1 MNPKLQGFKKPALI
15 IAGAILAILAF
26 AWLALPGI
34 VQFQAERFIAEKTG
48 HRLSLARPEINP
60 LALSVRLRELRLIDP
75 AGAPL
80 IGIDELFVD
89 LSAASLTRRALVFD
103 AISVAGLKA
112 SLIQHKD
119 GGSNWSALLNALKAK
134 EPQPGSGGTP
144 RVDIL
149 HLRVSGAQMEL
160 SDQRVTPAF
169 TTRIEPLDLELTD
182 VSTLP
187 DDTGKFRLTAKTLF
201 GAQLAWQGDLALNPL
216 ASSGRIDLGEVDLAR
231 LAPLLQDR
239 LPIAPPSGIAALA
252 ADYRLK
258 QAGGTLNLVLERI
271 GLSISALRLQRAEGD
286 SAPLLAIDLFEVK
299 DGRFDLGS
307 QQLTLGAIRL
317 QGNRAEAALEKKA
330 RIPLLTLD
338 EITLTDASV
347 DLAQR
352 NATLAALKVTGGG
365 ISARRDA
372 QGKIDLLGVIGSLG
386 EKPAPKTKVAVTS
399 VPSSPAP
406 AAAPPPPAAPWRFRV
421 DQVALTGLGAVLRD
435 ESVSPAAELAL
446 DNIAITVD
454 GVSEDLKAA
463 LPLKAS
469 LAVRSGGRLE
479 IAGKLTPQDA
489 SADLQVKLSDLALR
503 LAQPYLAKFAA
514 LDLAGGQLSAAGRVT
529 HGAKGSAYRGGFAVN
544 DLRLNEAGTRNL
556 FLAWKSLSSKDLEA
570 TPSQLGIALLS
581 LDGLDTKLIIDKDKS
596 TNLKRVLRADGDAG
610 AGPRSGISVMQGEGA
625 PSSPAPVQETPPA
638 MAPGTAPV
646 VQATPS
652 SAAAEAPAKGAAAG
666 FLVNIDRL
674 RFRSGALDFADHSL
688 MLPFG
693 TRIHGLRG
701 SIVGLSSKPGA
712 PGQVELDGEV
722 DEFGLARAVGQVDFF
737 KPTEFMDLKVV
748 FRNVEMTRMTPY
760 SATFAGR
767 KIDSGKLSLD
777 LEYKIKQRQLQGENQ
792 IVIDRLVL
800 GERVESP
807 TAKDLPLD
815 LAIAILSDSDGRI
828 DLGLPIS
835 GSLDDPQFSYGQI
848 VWKAI
853 VNVLGKIVT
862 APFRALGALFG
873 GGGEKLDNIAFEAG
887 AGSLTP
893 PEREKLV
900 RLATVLNKRPGLTL
914 SVHGTWAE
922 SDRVALQ
929 DLQLRRTVADKS
941 GQSEAGKGDPGPLST
956 RAPKVQ
962 AALESLFADRFGSA
976 ELAALKEGF
985 RNANPGQLEEGLTGR
1000 MMSRLTG
1007 LLREKRSLSEAE
1019 VGQLKGA
1026 DFHAVLFERLR
1037 AGETVKDEALQALA
1051 VRRAEY
1057 ALENLKAAG
1066 APEARIRQGAAE
1078 KSEAA
1083 GRDVMLKLEVGKAG
1097 G

>member
-1 MNPKLQGFKKPALI
+1 MNQTIKGFKKPALI
-15 IAGAILAILAF
+15 IAGAILALLGF
-26 AWLALPGI
+26 AWLALPGF
-34 VQFQAERFIAEKTG
+34 VQSQAEKFIAEKTG

-60 LALSVRLRELRLIDP
+60 LALSVRLRELRLTDP

-80 IGIDELFVD
+80 ASIGEIFVD
-89 LSAASLTRRALVFD
+89 VSAASLTRRALVFD
-103 AISVAGLKA
+103 EISVDGLNA
-112 SLIQHKD
+112 SLIQRQD
-119 GGSNWSALLNALKAK
+119 GASNWSALLEALKAK
-134 EPQPGSGGTP
+134 EPQPESGGLP
-144 RVDIL
+144 RVDIV

-160 SDQRVTPAF
+160 TDQRLTPAF

-187 DDTGKFRLTAKTLF
+187 DDAGKFRLTAKTLF
-201 GAQLAWQGDLALNPL
+201 GAQLAWQGELTLNPL
-216 ASSGRIDLGEVDLAR
+216 ASSGRIELGDVDLAR
-231 LAPLLQDR
+231 LAPLLQDK
-239 LPIAPPSGIAALA
+239 LPIAPPSGIAALGF
-252 ADYRLK
+252 DYRLK
-258 QAGGTLNLVLERI
+258 QAGSALNLSLERI
-271 GLSISALRLQRAEGD
+271 GLSISALRLQRAAGD
-286 SAPLLAIDLFEVK
+286 SAPRLAIELFEVK

-307 QQLTLGAIRL
+307 QQLTLGSIRL
-317 QGNRAEAALEKKA
+317 QGNRVEAVLEKKA
-330 RIPLLTLD
+330 RMPVLTLD
-338 EITLTDASV
+338 EITLTDATV

-352 NATLAALKVTGGG
+352 NATLAALAITGGG
-365 ISARRDA
+365 TRARRDA
-372 QGKIDLLGVIGSLG
+372 QGRIDLLGVIDSLG
-386 EKPAPKTKVAVTS
+386 EKPAAKTAAPARPARSTQA
-399 VPSSPAP
+399 AP
-406 AAAPPPPAAPWRFRV
+406 AAPSAPWRFRV
-421 DQVALTGLGAVLRD
+421 DRLAVTGLGAVLRD
-435 ESVSPAAELAL
+435 ETVSPAAELAL
-446 DNIAITVD
+446 DNIAIAVD
-454 GVSEDLKAA
+454 GVSENLKAA

-469 LAVRSGGRLE
+469 LAVRGGGRLE
-479 IAGKLTPQDA
+479 MAGKLTPQDA
-489 SADLQVKLSDLALR
+489 AAELQVKLGDLALK
-503 LAQPYLAKFAA
+503 LAQPYVAKFVA
-514 LDLAGGQLSAAGRVT
+514 LDLVGGQLSAEGRVT
-529 HGAKGSAYRGGFAVN
+529 HGAKGSAYRGSFAVN
-544 DLRLNEAGTRNL
+544 DLRLNEAGTKNL
-556 FLAWKSLSSKDLEA
+556 FLAWKSLSGKDLEA
-570 TPSQLGIALLS
+570 TPNQVGMNLLS
-581 LDGLDTKLIIDKDKS
+581 LDGLDAKLIIDKDKS
-596 TNLKRVLRADGDAG
+596 TNLKRVLRQQEAAVPPAPTPDAG
-610 AGPRSGISVMQGEGA
+610 AAA
-625 PSSPAPVQETPPA
+625 PASPTAPLPAAIPPPSNA
-638 MAPGTAPV
+638 QAPGFV
-646 VQATPS
+646 
-652 SAAAEAPAKGAAAG
+652 
-666 FLVNIDRL
+666 VNIDRL
-674 RFRSGALDFADHSL
+674 RFRNGSLDFADLSL
-688 MLPFG
+688 IFPFA

-701 SIVGLSSKPGA
+701 SIVGLSSRPGA

-737 KPTEFMDLKVV
+737 KPTDFMDLKVV

-767 KIDSGKLSLD
+767 RIDSGKLSLD

-800 GERVESP
+800 GERVESA

-900 RLATVLNKRPGLTL
+900 RLATVLNKRPGLAL

-922 SDRVALQ
+922 TDRVALQ
-929 DLQLRRTVADKS
+929 DLQLRRTVADRS
-941 GQSEAGKGDPGPLST
+941 GQSEGAKGDPGPLST

-962 AALESLFADRFGSA
+962 SALESLFADRFGSA

-985 RNANPGQLEEGLTGR
+985 RNANPGQLEEGLTGK

-1037 AGETVKDEALQALA
+1037 AGEAVKDEALQALA
-1051 VRRAEY
+1051 ARRAEY
-1057 ALENLKAAG
+1057 ALENLKTAG
-1066 APEARIRQGAAE
+1066 APETRIRQGAAE

-1083 GRDVMLKLEVGKAG
+1083 GRDVLLKLEVGKAG

>member
-1 MNPKLQGFKKPALI
+1 MTMKQTLKAFRKPALI
-15 IAGAILAILAF
+15 VAGAILAILAF

-34 VQFQAERFIAEKTG
+34 VQSQAERLIAERTG

-60 LALSVRLRELRLIDP
+60 LALSVRLRELRLNDP

-80 IGIDELFVD
+80 VGVDELFVD

-103 AISVAGLKA
+103 AITVAGLNA
-112 SLIQHKD
+112 SLIQRQD
-119 GGSNWSALLNALKAK
+119 GGSNWNALLEALKAK
-134 EPQPGSGGTP
+134 EPQPESGGLP
-144 RVDIL
+144 RVDIVQ
-149 HLRVSGAQMEL
+149 LRVSGAQMQL
-160 SDQRVTPAF
+160 TDQRVTPAF

-201 GAQLAWQGDLALNPL
+201 GAQLAWHGDVTLNPP
-216 ASSGRIDLGEVDLAR
+216 ASTGRIELGGIDLAR
-231 LAPLLQDR
+231 LAPLLQDK

-258 QAGGTLNLVLERI
+258 QAGSTLNLTLEGI
-271 GLSISALRLQRAEGD
+271 NLSISALRLQRAAGD
-286 SAPLLAIDLFEVK
+286 SAPLLAVDRVEAK

-307 QQLTLGAIRL
+307 QQLTVGAIRL
-317 QGNRAEAALEKKA
+317 QGNRVEAVIDKKA
-330 RIPLLTLD
+330 RIPVLTLD
-338 EITLTDASV
+338 EITLTDASI
-347 DLAQR
+347 DLARR
-352 NATLAALKVTGGG
+352 NATLAALAANGGG
-365 ISARRDA
+365 TSARRDA
-372 QGKIDLLGVIGSLG
+372 HGKIDLLGVIDSLG
-386 EKPAPKTKVAVTS
+386 EKPAPKAARVAR
-399 VPSSPAP
+399 PASATHAAPETP
-406 AAAPPPPAAPWRFRV
+406 AAPSAPWRFRV
-421 DQVALTGLGAVLRD
+421 DHVAATGLGAVLRD
-435 ESVSPAAELAL
+435 EMVSPAVELAL

-454 GVSEDLKAA
+454 GVSEDRQVA

-469 LAVRSGGRLE
+469 LTVRSGGRLE

-489 SADLQVKLSDLALR
+489 AAELQVKLNDLALKF
-503 LAQPYLAKFAA
+503 AQPFVAKFAA
-514 LDLAGGQLSAAGRVT
+514 LDLVGGQLSAEGRVT
-529 HGAKGSAYRGGFAVN
+529 HGAKGSGYRGGFALS
-544 DLRLNEAGTRNL
+544 DLRLNEAGTKNL

-596 TNLKRVLRADGDAG
+596 TNLKRVLRANGDANTV
-610 AGPRSGISVMQGEGA
+610 APA
-625 PSSPAPVQETPPA
+625 PSPEMPPTMNPEAAAALQPAPLPA
-638 MAPGTAPV
+638 PAV
-646 VQATPS
+646 V
-652 SAAAEAPAKGAAAG
+652 AAAAPG

-674 RFRSGALDFADHSL
+674 RFRNGALYFADNSL
-688 MLPFG
+688 ILPFG
-693 TRIHGLRG
+693 TRIHALRG
-701 SIVGLSSKPGA
+701 SIGGISSKPGA
-712 PGQVELDGEV
+712 PGQLELDGEV
-722 DEFGLARAVGQVDFF
+722 DEFGLARAVGEADFF
-737 KPTEFMDLKVV
+737 HPTEFMDIKVV
-748 FRNVEMTRMTPY
+748 FRNVEMTHLTPY
-760 SATFAGR
+760 VATFAGR
-767 KIDSGKLSLD
+767 KIDSGKLSLE
-777 LEYKIKQRQLQGENQ
+777 LEYKIKQRQLQGENR

-800 GERVESP
+800 GERVESA

-887 AGSLTP
+887 ASSLTP

-900 RLATVLNKRPGLTL
+900 RLATVLNKRPGLAL

-922 SDRVALQ
+922 ADRVALQ
-929 DLQLRRTVADKS
+929 DLQLRRTVAEKS
-941 GQSEAGKGDPGPLST
+941 GQAEGARGDPGPLST

-962 AALESLFADRFGSA
+962 SALESLFADRFGSA

-1007 LLREKRSLSEAE
+1007 LLREKRTLSEAE

-1026 DFHAVLFERLR
+1026 DFYAVLFERLR
-1037 AGETVKDEALQALA
+1037 AGEAVKDEALQALA
-1051 VRRAEY
+1051 VKRAEY

-1066 APEARIRQGAAE
+1066 APEARIRQGVAD
-1078 KSEAA
+1078 KSEGA
-1083 GRDVMLKLEVGKAG
+1083 GRDVMLRLEAGKAG

>member
-1 MNPKLQGFKKPALI
+1 MNQTLKRLKKPALMA
-15 IAGAILAILAF
+15 AGAILAILVF

-34 VQFQAERFIAEKTG
+34 VRSQAEKFIAERTG

-60 LALSVRLRELRLIDP
+60 LALSIRLRELRLADP

-80 IGIDELFVD
+80 VGIDELLVD
-89 LSAASLTRRALVFD
+89 LSATSLTRRALVFD
-103 AISVAGLKA
+103 AIGVTGLNA
-112 SLIQHKD
+112 SLIQRQD
-119 GGSNWSALLNALKAK
+119 GGSNWSALLAALKAQ
-134 EPQPGSGGTP
+134 EPQPESGGLP

-149 HLRVSGAQMEL
+149 QLRVSGAQMQL
-160 SDQRVTPAF
+160 TDQRVTPAF
-169 TTRIEPLDLELTD
+169 TTRIEPLDLELSD

-201 GAQLAWQGDLALNPL
+201 GAQLAWQGEVTLNPL
-216 ASSGRIDLGEVDLAR
+216 ASSGRIDLGDVDLAR
-231 LAPLLQDR
+231 LAPLLQDK
-239 LPIAPPSGIAALA
+239 LPIAPPSGIATLGF
-252 ADYRLK
+252 DYRLK
-258 QAGGTLNLVLERI
+258 QAGSTLSLSLERI
-271 GLSISALRLQRAEGD
+271 GLSISALRLQRAAGD
-286 SAPLLAIDLFEVK
+286 SAPRLGVDLFEIK

-307 QQLTLGAIRL
+307 QQLTLGSIRL
-317 QGNRAEAALEKKA
+317 QGNRVEAVLEKKA
-330 RIPLLTLD
+330 RMPVLTLD
-338 EITLTDASV
+338 EITLTDAAV
-347 DLAQR
+347 DLARR
-352 NATLAALKVTGGG
+352 NATLAALKVAGGG
-365 ISARRDA
+365 VSARRDA
-372 QGKIDLLGVIGSLG
+372 QGKLDLLGVIDSLG
-386 EKPAPKTKVAVTS
+386 NKPALKTTAAARPA
-399 VPSSPAP
+399 PSSQAAPETP
-406 AAAPPPPAAPWRFRV
+406 AAASAPWRFRV
-421 DQVALTGLGAVLRD
+421 DQVVLTGLGAVLRD

-446 DNIAITVD
+446 DNIAIAVD
-454 GVSEDLKAA
+454 AVSEDLKAA

-469 LAVRSGGRLE
+469 LAARSGGRLE

-489 SADLQVKLSDLALR
+489 AAELQVKLSDLALKP
-503 LAQPYLAKFAA
+503 AQPYVAKFAA
-514 LDLAGGQLSAAGRVT
+514 LDLAGGQLSAEGRVT
-529 HGAKGSAYRGGFAVN
+529 HGAKGTGYRGGFAVS
-544 DLRLNEAGTRNL
+544 DLRLNEAGTKNL

-610 AGPRSGISVMQGEGA
+610 AGPHSGISVMPGEGA
-625 PSSPAPVQETPPA
+625 PSPPAPIQETPPA
-638 MAPGTAPV
+638 MAPGTAPGV
-646 VQATPS
+646 PATPS

-674 RFRSGALDFADHSL
+674 RFRNGALDFADHSL
-688 MLPFG
+688 MLPFA

-792 IVIDRLVL
+792 VVIDRLVL
-800 GERVESP
+800 GERVESA

-873 GGGEKLDNIAFEAG
+873 GGGEQLDNIAFEAG

-900 RLATVLNKRPGLTL
+900 RLATVLNKRPGLAL

-922 SDRVALQ
+922 ADRVALQ
-929 DLQLRRTVADKS
+929 DLQLRRTVAERS
-941 GQSEAGKGDPGPLST
+941 GQSEGVKGDPGPLST

-985 RNANPGQLEEGLTGR
+985 RKANPGQLEEGLTGR

-1037 AGETVKDEALQALA
+1037 AAEAVKDEALQALA

-1057 ALENLKAAG
+1057 ALEHLKTAG

-1083 GRDVMLKLEVGKAG
+1083 GREIMLKLEVGKAG